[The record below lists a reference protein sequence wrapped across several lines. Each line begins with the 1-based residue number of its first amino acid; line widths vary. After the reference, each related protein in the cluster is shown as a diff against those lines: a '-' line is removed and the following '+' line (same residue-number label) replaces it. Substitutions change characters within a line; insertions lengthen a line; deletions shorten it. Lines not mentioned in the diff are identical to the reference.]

1 MNNFYSEYDNRD
13 KYKFIG
19 EEYFYE
25 INKTIIIQYLEN
37 KETKQKIKRTL
48 KIPDKL
54 SKTQVENVLG
64 RRQLPKFGEAKKD
77 KEYSN
82 NEENV
87 FMEYNPEIF
96 KSKKSKKTLENML
109 INKFN
114 QEKIKVSEENKKNFD
129 NLVLNLYDNLK
140 KNSELDKKVL
150 QNNLKFILDYKNNN
164 LPNNN
169 LKDKNIEND
178 NSIKNNTQKNYNSIK
193 NIVNLSGGYVP
204 PHLRKK
210 RESNNSSNTSNNNTN
225 ESKKDSSNY
234 KKYKVDEEKKVLRL
248 SNIPEELNENH
259 VLDWLYTFNIKKVR
273 VYIPK
278 CKRTNKSRDYCFI
291 NFQSKYEAEKA
302 LTTLHKQK
310 FDYCLVNV
318 EYSTPRN

>member
-25 INKTIIIQYLEN
+25 LNTTIRIQYLEN
-37 KETKQKIKRTL
+37 RDTKQTIKRTI
-48 KIPDKL
+48 KIPGKL
-54 SKTQVENVLG
+54 SKTQVENILG
-64 RRQLPKFGEAKKD
+64 RRQIPKFGQAKNN
-77 KEYSN
+77 KEYIN

-114 QEKIKVSEENKKNFD
+114 QEKIKVSEENKKKFD
-129 NLVLNLYDNLK
+129 NLVFNLYDNLK
-140 KNSELDKKVL
+140 KDSELNTKVL
-150 QNNLKFILDYKNNN
+150 QNNLKFILDHKNDN
-164 LPNNN
+164 LLNNN
-169 LKDKNIEND
+169 LKDKNIEN
-178 NSIKNNTQKNYNSIK
+178 NKSIKNNTQKNNNSIK
-193 NIVNLSGGYVP
+193 NIINLEGGYVP

-210 RESNNSSNTSNNNTN
+210 SNSNNTFNTSNNKMT
-225 ESKKDSSNY
+225 EIKKDNSNY

-248 SNIPEELNENH
+248 SNIPEELNESD
-259 VLDWLYTFNIKKVR
+259 VLDWLYTFKIKKVK
-273 VYIPK
+273 VFIPK
-278 CKRTNKSRDYCFI
+278 CKRTNKSKDYCFI
-291 NFQSKYEAEKA
+291 NFQSKYEAENA
-302 LTTLHKQK
+302 LKTLHKQK

-318 EYSTPRN
+318 EYSKPRN